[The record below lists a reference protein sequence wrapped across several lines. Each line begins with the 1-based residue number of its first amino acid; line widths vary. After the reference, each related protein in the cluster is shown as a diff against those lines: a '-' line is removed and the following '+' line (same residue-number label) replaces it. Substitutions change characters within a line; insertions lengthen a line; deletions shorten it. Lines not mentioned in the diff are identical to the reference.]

1 MTKKPKEPD
10 TLIPCTVSAGYVMLD
25 DTRDMFDT
33 DVVQLEIMA
42 TPMTELGEPVIIPLY
57 FPRELA
63 DTLGLDYSANPKIER
78 KTTKEEDDNNG
89 A

>member
-1 MTKKPKEPD
+1 MKAKEPD

-25 DTRDMFDT
+25 DTKEMFDEE
-33 DVVQLEIMA
+33 VVQLEILA
-42 TPMTELGEPVIIPLY
+42 APMSEHGEPVIIPLY

-63 DTLGLDYSANPKIER
+63 DHLGLDYSANPKIER
-78 KTTKEEDDNNG
+78 TNNKEEDDNNG

>member
-1 MTKKPKEPD
+1 MKAKEPD

-25 DTRDMFDT
+25 DTKEMFDE
-33 DVVQLEIMA
+33 DVVQLEILA
-42 TPMTELGEPVIIPLY
+42 APMSEQGEPVIIPLY

-63 DTLGLDYSANPKIER
+63 DHLGLDYSANPKIER
-78 KTTKEEDDNNG
+78 TNNKEEDDNNG